1 MSDLSTSFTRALV
14 RAPAASFVDGLRRV
28 EAGVPVLETALAQH
42 RRYVAAL
49 RACGVEPI
57 ELPGDPRHADACFVE
72 DTAVIADEMAI
83 ITIPGHESRKG
94 EVDEIEKAL
103 KELITARGAY
113 VPLKNIERIESP
125 GTVDGG
131 DVLRIKNHFIIGL
144 SNRTNREGAAQLGKI
159 LTACGKTFAIVH
171 ATDLHLKTSVAYAGN
186 DCCIVTEEYDR
197 DEEFSNAIEGLITRK
212 IVVPENEKYAAN
224 SLRVNETMLMAS
236 GFPELEEALK
246 GRFKALPPEL
256 PVVRVVTLD
265 MSEFQKMDGG
275 LTCLSLLV

>member
-1 MSDLSTSFTRALV
+1 MTLHHKYAIVRKPGENFAQGQTESQLGAPNFAKALEQH
-14 RAPAASFVDGLRRV
+14 AA
-28 EAGVPVLETALAQH
+28 
-42 RRYVAAL
+42 YVAAL
-49 RACGVEPI
+49 EQSGVEVTC
-57 ELPGDPRHADACFVE
+57 LPADLNFPDGCFVE
-72 DTAVIADEMAI
+72 DTTVIADETAI
-83 ITIPGHESRKG
+83 ITNPGHESRKG
-94 EVDEIEKAL
+94 EVNEIEKAL

-144 SNRTNREGAAQLGKI
+144 SNRTNREGAAQLGRI

-197 DEEFSNAIEGLITRK
+197 DEEFSNAIEELITRK

-236 GFPELEEALK
+236 GFPQLEEALK
-246 GRFKALPPEL
+246 GRFRALPPEL